1 MFNVSGSSIFSG
13 EIALLSAVVT
23 RSGLMNIT
31 CGFNFLD
38 INLEIWSRS
47 TALAVLPSSVCGAK
61 SLV

>member
-23 RSGLMNIT
+23 RSGLTNIT
-31 CGFNFLD
+31 CGFNFSD
-38 INLEIWSRS
+38 INLEFWSS
-47 TALAVLPSSVCGAK
+47 SIALAVLPSSVCGAK